1 MTHQLK
7 RDLEWWRT
15 FPDHHNGRSI
25 YKSIE
30 TAYLHADS
38 IGYIWGAVLND
49 NPCYKARGFTY
60 DDDRHQHISWK
71 ELRAVRLVIESF

>member
-15 FPDHHNGRSI
+15 MPDQNNGRSI
-25 YKSIE
+25 YKTIE

-38 IGYIWGAVLND
+38 SVFGWGAKLND
-49 NPCYKARGFTY
+49 NPSYQARDFWY
-60 DDDRHQHISWK
+60 DDDRHQHIT
-71 ELRAVRLVIESF
+71 